1 VSTPYRPALE
11 QLARRRGVA
20 GCMVVDAHDDI
31 VVDAAVRDAVQT
43 STVAAIGA
51 SLYRR
56 ARHAA
61 RAAGL
66 GEVGLL
72 RLEGERG
79 HVFAVGRGDLV
90 LVAVADSGVN
100 IGLVR
105 TEMLKAVEVL
115 A

>member
-1 VSTPYRPALE
+1 VTTPYRPTLDG
-11 QLARRRGVA
+11 LARRRGVL

-31 VVDAAVRDAVQT
+31 IVDAAAREDVEA

-61 RAAGL
+61 LAAGL

-79 HVFAVGRGDLV
+79 HVFAAGRGDLV
-90 LVAVADSGVN
+90 LVALADAGVN

-105 TEMLKAVEVL
+105 AEMLKAVEVL

>member
-1 VSTPYRPALE
+1 MSTPYSGALE

-20 GCMVVDAHDDI
+20 GCMVVDAYDDI
-31 VVDAAVRDAVQT
+31 VVDASVRDGVQA

-56 ARHAA
+56 ARDAA

-79 HVFAVGRGDLV
+79 HVFAVGRGELV
-90 LVAVADSGVN
+90 LVAVADAGVN
-100 IGLVR
+100 IGLMR
-105 TEMLKAVEVL
+105 AEMLKAVEVL

>member
-1 VSTPYRPALE
+1 MSTPYTSALE

-31 VVDAAVRDAVQT
+31 VVDAAVREGVQA

-51 SLYRR
+51 ALYRR

-61 RAAGL
+61 GAAGL
-66 GEVGLL
+66 GQVGLL
-72 RLEGERG
+72 RLEAERG

-90 LVAVADSGVN
+90 LVAVADVGVN

>member
-1 VSTPYRPALE
+1 MSTPYTSALE

-31 VVDAAVRDAVQT
+31 VVDAAVREGVQA

-51 SLYRR
+51 ALYRR

-61 RAAGL
+61 GAAGL
-66 GEVGLL
+66 GQVGLL
-72 RLEGERG
+72 RLEAERG

-100 IGLVR
+100 VGLVR
-105 TEMLKAVEVL
+105 AEMLKAVEVL
-115 A
+115 S

>member
-1 VSTPYRPALE
+1 MSTPFTPTLE

-20 GCMVVDAHDDI
+20 GCMVVDAYDDI
-31 VVDAAVRDAVQT
+31 VVDAAAREGVHA

-61 RAAGL
+61 LAAGL

-79 HVFAVGRGDLV
+79 HVFAVGRGELV
-90 LVAVADSGVN
+90 LVALADAGVN

>member
-1 VSTPYRPALE
+1 MTTPYRPMLE
-11 QLARRRGVA
+11 VLSRRRGIL

-31 VVDAAVRDAVQT
+31 VVEAAVRDGVQA

-61 RAAGL
+61 QAAGL

-79 HVFAVGRGDLV
+79 HVFAVGRGELV

-105 TEMLKAVEVL
+105 AEMLKAVEVL